1 MTDLNSLRKEIDRVD
16 AALVTLFTKRM
27 EISQRIAE
35 YKRENVMA
43 VRDPARE
50 REKLAEVLKQAPE
63 HLRDDTCQLF
73 SLLMELSR
81 SYQNR
86 LLGKSTPLTRS
97 ITRAVAETSRLF
109 PEYATVACQ
118 GTEGANSQFA
128 CDRLFKNAQIMY
140 TTTFDGVFAAIEQGL
155 CRYGVVPVENSS
167 AGSVNRVYDL
177 MMKHHFYIVRSIRIR
192 IEHNLL
198 ARRGAKLED
207 IREIY
212 SHEQAIS
219 QCSQFLS
226 TLQNVRVIPCENT
239 AVAARMV
246 AESGRNDIA
255 ALASRPC
262 MSLYDLDCLRPSV
275 QNEDNNYTRFICIS
289 REMEIY
295 PGANRSSVML
305 TLPHEQGSLYKLLSK
320 FYALGINLNKLESR
334 PISGSEFEFMFY
346 FDLDTPVYAP
356 SLNECMAFLDQA
368 CDRFAYL
375 GSYSEV
381 L

>member
-1 MTDLNSLRKEIDRVD
+1 M
-16 AALVTLFTKRM
+16 
-27 EISQRIAE
+27 
-35 YKRENVMA
+35 
-43 VRDPARE
+43 
-50 REKLAEVLKQAPE
+50 
-63 HLRDDTCQLF
+63 
-73 SLLMELSR
+73 
-81 SYQNR
+81 
-86 LLGKSTPLTRS
+86 
-97 ITRAVAETSRLF
+97 
-109 PEYATVACQ
+109 
-118 GTEGANSQFA
+118 
-128 CDRLFKNAQIMY
+128 NA
-140 TTTFDGVFAAIEQGL
+140 
-155 CRYGVVPVENSS
+155 
-167 AGSVNRVYDL
+167 VYDL
-177 MMKHHFYIVRSIRIR
+177 MMKHNFRIVRSVRLKID
-192 IEHNLL
+192 HNLL
-198 ARRGAKLED
+198 VKPGTRLED
-207 IREIY
+207 VKEIY

-219 QCSQFLS
+219 QCAAFL
-226 TLQNVRVIPCENT
+226 QRHPGIRAIACENT
-239 AVAARMV
+239 ATAAKMV
-246 AESGRNDIA
+246 ADSSRRDIA